1 MKIAPYTTLAITL
14 AAILTTPANAQNN
27 PADTLRGPSVPRDAL
42 ESIGTSDMNGR
53 FTPVEGRPELAAF
66 IIVCDDPEDLAA
78 ARELGTERT
87 FELAELLVDEID
99 TIREITDANAAGNT
113 AQAQMLLAQIRK
125 QFDPD
130 LLRDPLRPALE
141 ALLNADQ
148 RARLDRILTDYW
160 QRWVSANTPE
170 DQMNKQGQ
178 PRNQATYQRIENRL
192 NNQLFQQDI
201 ASAYEYSL
209 RRYQTA
215 MQAMY
220 DAIEPTPEQRA
231 WIRTRMIEHIKETRL
246 KANDDQREALML
258 EIYSMLDDDRK
269 IKLFG
274 YMTRAALNRN

>member
-246 KANDDQREALML
+246 KANDEQREALML